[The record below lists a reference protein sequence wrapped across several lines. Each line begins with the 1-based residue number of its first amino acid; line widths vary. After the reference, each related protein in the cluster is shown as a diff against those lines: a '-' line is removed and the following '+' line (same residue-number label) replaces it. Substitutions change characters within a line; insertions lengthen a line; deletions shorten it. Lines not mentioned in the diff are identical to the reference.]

1 MPHAGPRRAT
11 ANASRLVVCLAVLL
25 GALPGCA
32 ARGPSPP
39 PAAASSIGD
48 HIARTRARAAEARP
62 AETRP
67 VSNAGTL
74 AVTLES
80 WDPALRDALAALA
93 VGPTAEGHR
102 RVAAEYRRLG
112 VLDMAHTHL
121 TRAVTL
127 DPNDAAAYDGLARI
141 WRDWGFPHLG
151 LKDGHKAMQ
160 LAPDSP
166 VAANTLGTLYAAAR
180 EYARAYGWYARA
192 LTLDPEASYAQ
203 NNFCYAAIHLQRSA
217 AVAACERAA
226 AARPDST
233 AVRNNLGLAYAAAG
247 DLSKAREQFA
257 RAGDAAAHYNMG
269 MVHMAQGRFAQAN
282 AAFHAA
288 LLARPQFP
296 LAAARARQSRALMDA
311 HGERDDDGD

>member
-1 MPHAGPRRAT
+1 MAGAGAHPRCVAG
-11 ANASRLVVCLAVLL
+11 VGVCLAALL
-25 GALPGCA
+25 GVLPACA
-32 ARGPSPP
+32 ARGDSSR
-39 PAAASSIGD
+39 AAASPGIGD
-48 HIARTRARAAEARP
+48 HIARTRARAAEAKP

-67 VSNAGTL
+67 ASNAGTL
-74 AVTLES
+74 AVTLEA

-93 VGPTAEGHR
+93 VGPTAAGHR
-102 RVAAEYRRLG
+102 RVAVEYRRLG

-121 TRAVTL
+121 TRAATL

-151 LKDGHKAMQ
+151 LQDARRAVQ

-166 VAANTLGTLYAAAR
+166 IAANTLGTLYAARR
-180 EYARAYGWYARA
+180 EYSRAYGWYARA
-192 LTLDPEASYAQ
+192 LTLDPEAPYAQ
-203 NNFCYAAIHLQRSA
+203 NNFCYTAIHLRRHA
-217 AVAACERAA
+217 AVVTCERAA

-233 AVRNNLGLAYAAAG
+233 AVGNNLGLAYAASGNLA
-247 DLSKAREQFA
+247 KAREQFA
-257 RAGDAAAHYNMG
+257 RVGEAAARYNLG
-269 MVHMAQGRFAQAN
+269 MVHMAQGRFAEAN
-282 AAFHAA
+282 AAFRAA